1 MNSNLLQPCI
11 TESTRTV
18 DKQKPTLIDNI
29 FVNLFNK
36 ELKSGNLVE
45 KISDHLANFIIIK
58 NISKKTTKQKNK
70 VTDLHSFNKDK
81 YLEDLKELEDLHL
94 QKHNNVN
101 QTFIVYMIS
110 YFLLLLNMHHTKLYL
125 KKKIN

>member
-1 MNSNLLQPCI
+1 MNSNLLQSCI

-18 DKQKPTLIDNI
+18 DKQKPTLMDNI

-70 VTDLHSFNKDK
+70 VNK
-81 YLEDLKELEDLHL
+81 
-94 QKHNNVN
+94 
-101 QTFIVYMIS
+101 FA
-110 YFLLLLNMHHTKLYL
+110 
-125 KKKIN
+125 